1 MRIYSKVLCSMK
13 SVIAGLHYV
22 AKMYPGSEL
31 YKICS
36 AMTDSQVQWQRIEDP
51 FDLVCTFFYS
61 LCFKCKRSNL
71 RFRFISYRVESKRMS
86 QSVDWAPYPP
96 AGELL
101 RSIRVI
107 KYFWKLAKAHQHY
120 LRSSLAI
127 NDTAAW
133 MEVKKCF
140 VSSWKSG
147 FRRKR
152 IKLMRI
158 STLSTWAFFAFLFT
172 YSTGYLVWSFTLN
185 WLESKS
191 PNNWTSWSSTSSIEF
206 ILLPQRCFG
215 ERDVKSDLAW
225 HLYLIVYNCGKCL
238 QKERNWGDIA

>member
-1 MRIYSKVLCSMK
+1 MWQRCILAVSYTRFVQQWPIRKCN
-13 SVIAGLHYV
+13 
-22 AKMYPGSEL
+22 GSEL
-31 YKICS
+31 RILLILYAHFSILFVLNVREIICDS
-36 AMTDSQVQWQRIEDP
+36 A
-51 FDLVCTFFYS
+51 
-61 LCFKCKRSNL
+61 
-71 RFRFISYRVESKRMS
+71 SYRIESKRMS
-86 QSVDWAPYPP
+86 HSVDWALYPP

-101 RSIRVI
+101 RSIRVT
-107 KYFWKLAKAHQHY
+107 KCFWKLAKAHQHY

-133 MEVKKCF
+133 TEVKKCF

-147 FRRKR
+147 FRKKR

-206 ILLPQRCFG
+206 ILLPQRYFG

-225 HLYLIVYNCGKCL
+225 HLYLIVYNYGKCL